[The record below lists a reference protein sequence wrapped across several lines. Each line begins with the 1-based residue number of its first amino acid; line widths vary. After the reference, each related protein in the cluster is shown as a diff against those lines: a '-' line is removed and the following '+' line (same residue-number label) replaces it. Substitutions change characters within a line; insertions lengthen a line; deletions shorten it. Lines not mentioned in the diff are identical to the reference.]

1 MSEIEF
7 AAVGMSRV
15 RMPFYRKSDGEKTAI
30 QSSVEAFSQPYF
42 TVTHTVSSSYQREL
56 KILRNMLQFF
66 ILFFINIVSVTS
78 KFGSTTKFLF
88 DIYKFL

>member
-7 AAVGMSRV
+7 VVAGMSRV

-56 KILRNMLQFF
+56 KILRNMLRVF
-66 ILFFINIVSVTS
+66 ILFFINIVDTLFISGT
-78 KFGSTTKFLF
+78 TTKF
-88 DIYKFL
+88 FL